1 MITIKNFRLTIP
13 AIPLVLPS
21 EIRLPLRTPQ
31 IQPFAKKKMPKDNS
45 IQSVLIIGS
54 GPIIIGQAC
63 EFDYSGTQA
72 ARSLREEG
80 IKVTLIN
87 SNPATI
93 MTDPMMAD
101 KVYLLPLTVESIE
114 QILQESEA
122 SGNRI
127 DAVLPTMGGQTALNL
142 AKEAEDLGLWN
153 QYNVKLIGVDIKAI
167 DKAEDREKFRQ
178 WMIDLGVNVAQ
189 AKTANSFL
197 EGKEFAQEIGFPL
210 VIRPSFTL
218 GGTGG
223 GFVHDKE
230 ELDEALNRGLQAS
243 PIHEVLVEKA
253 VLGWKEFELELL
265 RDAADNVCIICTVEN
280 FDPMGV
286 HTGDSITVAPAMT
299 LSDTGMQLMR
309 NTAIK
314 MMRDLGNFAG
324 GCNVQFAMNPDTE
337 EIIAIEIN
345 PRVSRSSA
353 LASKATGYPIAKI
366 AAKLA
371 IGFNLDELENQI
383 TKTTSAY
390 FEPALDYVIVKIPRW
405 NFDKFK
411 GANDT
416 LGLQMKSVGE
426 VMAIGRSF
434 TEAVQKACQSL
445 ENNAV
450 GLGYYGK
457 SLMHADELLEYIK
470 TPKWDRIFRIKDALM
485 AGISVS
491 SISKATNGI
500 DRWFLLEIQK
510 LCNLEKEMAKYD
522 LADLP
527 DELLREAK
535 VHGFSDEQI
544 SRITQHGDEED
555 VYKKRKEAGITRVYK
570 MVDTCSAEFEAKTP
584 YFYSTFETPSVSAEG
599 DGLATSNESKR
610 SSKKKI
616 IVLGSG
622 PNRIGQGI
630 EFDYCCVH
638 GLLAIKEC
646 GYEAIMVNCNPETV
660 STDFDMADKL
670 YFEPVYWE
678 HIWEIIE
685 HEQPEGVIV
694 QLGGQTALK
703 LAEKLNE
710 KGIKII
716 GTSFESLDIAEDR
729 GRFSDLLKEL
739 EIPYPEYG
747 TAWSVDDAIAVAN
760 KVGYPVLVRPSYVL
774 GGQRM
779 RIVLNDEE
787 VEKAVVSL
795 LKHIPGNKI
804 LIDHF
809 LDRCQEAEIDAIC
822 DGDKFHVMGIMEHIE
837 PAGIHSGDSNA
848 VLPAF
853 NLSPLEIQDMVDYAK
868 KIALAL
874 KVKGL
879 INIQFAIKD
888 GKVYVIEANPRASRT
903 TPFIAKAYGV
913 PYLNYATKVMLDK
926 LKVADIPEEKNLEGF
941 AIKEPVFSFNKFPGV
956 NKELGPEMKST
967 GEAIRFIKNL
977 RDPYFRQLYKD
988 RSMYLSK

>member
-1 MITIKNFRLTIP
+1 
-13 AIPLVLPS
+13 
-21 EIRLPLRTPQ
+21 
-31 IQPFAKKKMPKDNS
+31 MPKDNS
-45 IQSVLIIGS
+45 LKSVLIIGS

-63 EFDYSGTQA
+63 EFDYAGTQA

-80 IKVTLIN
+80 IEVILIN

-101 KVYLLPLTVESIE
+101 KVYLLPLTAESIE
-114 QILQESEA
+114 QILEE
-122 SGNRI
+122 NNI

-142 AKEAEDLGLWN
+142 AKEAEDLGIWEK
-153 QYNVKLIGVDIKAI
+153 YKVRLIGVDIKAI

-178 WMIDLGVNVAQ
+178 WMIAMGIQVAT
-189 AKTANSFL
+189 AKTANSYL
-197 EGKEFAQEIGFPL
+197 EGKEFAQDIGFPL

-223 GFVHDKE
+223 GFVHSKDD
-230 ELDEALNRGLQAS
+230 LDEALNRGLKAS
-243 PIHEVLVEKA
+243 PIHEVLVERA

-265 RDAADNVCIICTVEN
+265 RDANDNVVIICTVEN
-280 FDPMGV
+280 FDPMGI

-299 LSDTGMQLMR
+299 LSDTAYQLMR
-309 NTAIK
+309 NTAIR

-324 GCNVQFAMNPDTE
+324 GCNVQFALNPSTE

-371 IGFNLDELENQI
+371 IGYNLDELQNQI
-383 TKTTSAY
+383 TRNTSAY
-390 FEPALDYVIVKIPRW
+390 FEPALDYVIVKMPRW

-434 TEAVQKACQSL
+434 TEAMQKACQSL

-450 GLGYYGK
+450 GLGYYGR
-457 SLMHADELLEYIK
+457 SLMHAEELLEYIK
-470 TPKWDRIFRIKDALM
+470 IPKWDRVFRIKDALM
-485 AGISVS
+485 AGVSVNT
-491 SISKATNGI
+491 ISKATNGI
-500 DRWFLLEIQK
+500 DRWFLYEIQK
-510 LCNLEKEMAKYD
+510 ICDIEKQVGKYKFDTLPLKLLE
-522 LADLP
+522 
-527 DELLREAK
+527 EAK
-535 VHGFSDEQI
+535 KNGFSDEQLC
-544 SRITQHGDEED
+544 RIMNDGSED
-555 VYKKRKEAGITRVYK
+555 AMYEKRKAAGITRIFK

-584 YFYSTFETPSVSAEG
+584 YFYSTFESPSNLEG
-599 DGLATSNESKR
+599 SREPRPANESRISDKP
-610 SSKKKI
+610 KI

-646 GYEAIMVNCNPETV
+646 GFEAIMVNCNPETV
-660 STDFDMADKL
+660 STDFDVADKL

-678 HIWEIIE
+678 HLWEIIE
-685 HEQPEGVIV
+685 HEKPEGVIV

-703 LAEKLNE
+703 LAERLHE

-716 GTSFESLDIAEDR
+716 GTSYDSMDIAEDR
-729 GRFSDLLKEL
+729 GRFSDRLKEL
-739 EIPYPEYG
+739 DIPYPDYG
-747 TAWSVDDAIAVAN
+747 TAFSVDQAVDVAN

-779 RIVLNDEE
+779 RIVINDEE

-809 LDRCQEAEIDAIC
+809 LDRCQEAEIDAIF
-822 DGDKFHVMGIMEHIE
+822 DGEDFHVMGVMEHIE

-853 NLSPLEIQDMVDYAK
+853 NLTPLVVTTMEHYAE
-868 KIALAL
+868 KIARAL
-874 KVKGL
+874 NIKGL

-888 GKVYVIEANPRASRT
+888 SKVYVIEANPRASRT
-903 TPFIAKAYGV
+903 TPFIAKAYQI
-913 PYLNYATKVMLDK
+913 PYLNIATKIMMGTHT
-926 LKVADIPEEKNLEGF
+926 LKEFTFEKQLKGF
-941 AIKEPVFSFNKFPGV
+941 AIKEPVFSFDKFPGV

-967 GEAIRFIKNL
+967 GEAIRFIKDL

>member
-1 MITIKNFRLTIP
+1 
-13 AIPLVLPS
+13 
-21 EIRLPLRTPQ
+21 
-31 IQPFAKKKMPKDNS
+31 MPKDKS
-45 IQSVLIIGS
+45 ITSVLIIGS

-80 IKVTLIN
+80 IRVILIN

-101 KVYLLPLTVESIE
+101 RVYLLPLTVESIE
-114 QILQESEA
+114 QILDE
-122 SGNRI
+122 NDI

-142 AKEAEDLGLWN
+142 AKEAEDLGVWEK
-153 QYNVKLIGVDIKAI
+153 YNVKLIGVDIKAI
-167 DKAEDREKFRQ
+167 DKAEDREKFRK
-178 WMIDLGVNVAQ
+178 WMIELGVPVGT

-197 EGKEFAQEIGFPL
+197 EGKEFAQDIGFPL

-223 GFVHDKE
+223 GFVHDKD
-230 ELDEALNRGLQAS
+230 ELDEALTKGLEAS
-243 PIHEVLVEKA
+243 PIHEVLVERA
-253 VLGWKEFELELL
+253 VLGWKEYELELL
-265 RDAADNVCIICTVEN
+265 RDSADNVCIICTVEN

-299 LSDTGMQLMR
+299 LSDTAFQLMR
-309 NTAIK
+309 NTAIM

-324 GCNVQFAMNPDTE
+324 GCNVQFALNPENE

-371 IGFNLDELENQI
+371 IGYTLDELENQI

-426 VMAIGRSF
+426 VMSIGRSF
-434 TEAVQKACQSL
+434 TEAIQKACQSL

-457 SLMHADELLEYIK
+457 SGMKSEDLLEYIK

-485 AGISVS
+485 LGVSVNT
-491 SISKATNGI
+491 IAKATGI
-500 DRWFLLEIQK
+500 DRWFLYEIQK
-510 LCNLEKEMAKYD
+510 ICTIEKELGKYW
-522 LADLP
+522 LEDLP
-527 DELLREAK
+527 LELLKKAK

-544 SRITQHGDEED
+544 ARIITDGSEEE
-555 VYKKRKEAGITRVYK
+555 VYEKRKAAAITRVYK
-570 MVDTCSAEFEAKTP
+570 MVDTCSAEFEARTP
-584 YFYSTFETPSVSAEG
+584 YFYSTFEEG
-599 DGLATSNESKR
+599 HTNESKVTD
-610 SSKKKI
+610 KKKI

-646 GYEAIMVNCNPETV
+646 GYESIMINCNPETV

-678 HIWEIIE
+678 HLWEIIE
-685 HEQPEGVIV
+685 HEKPEGVIV

-703 LAEKLNE
+703 LAERLHK
-710 KGIKII
+710 KGVKII
-716 GTSFESLDIAEDR
+716 GTSYDNMDIAEDR
-729 GRFSDLLKEL
+729 GRFSDMLKEL

-747 TAWSVDDAIAVAN
+747 TAFTVDEAVEVAK

-779 RIVLNDEE
+779 RIVINDEE
-787 VEKAVVSL
+787 LEKAVISL
-795 LKHIPGNKI
+795 LKHIPDNKI

-809 LDRCQEAEIDAIC
+809 LDRCQEAEIDAIF
-822 DGDKFHVMGIMEHIE
+822 DGENFHVMGVMEHIE

-853 NLSPLEIQDMVDYAK
+853 NLTPLVVTTMEHYGE
-868 KIALAL
+868 KIARAL
-874 KVKGL
+874 NIKGL

-903 TPFIAKAYGV
+903 TPFIAKAYGI
-913 PYLNYATKVMLDK
+913 PYLNIATKVMLGANKLTDFKYEKK
-926 LKVADIPEEKNLEGF
+926 LKGF

-956 NKELGPEMKST
+956 SKELGPEMKST
-967 GEAIRFIKNL
+967 GEAIRFIKDL

>member
-1 MITIKNFRLTIP
+1 MPQDKSIK
-13 AIPLVLPS
+13 
-21 EIRLPLRTPQ
+21 
-31 IQPFAKKKMPKDNS
+31 
-45 IQSVLIIGS
+45 SVLIIGS

-63 EFDYSGTQA
+63 EFDYSGSQA

-80 IKVTLIN
+80 VKVILIN

-114 QILQESEA
+114 QILDENQ
-122 SGNRI
+122 I

-142 AKEAEDLGLWN
+142 AKEADELGVW
-153 QYNVKLIGVDIKAI
+153 QKYNVRLIGVDIKAI
-167 DKAEDREKFRQ
+167 EKAEDREKFRQ
-178 WMIDLGVNVAQ
+178 WMIQMNIPVAP

-223 GFVHDKE
+223 GFVHSKDN
-230 ELDEALNRGLQAS
+230 LDEALNRGLSAS

-265 RDAADNVCIICTVEN
+265 RDANDNVVIICTVEN

-299 LSDTGMQLMR
+299 LSDTAFQLMR
-309 NTAIK
+309 NTAID
-314 MMRDLGNFAG
+314 MMRNLGNFAG
-324 GCNVQFAMNPDTE
+324 GCNVQFALDPVTE
-337 EIIAIEIN
+337 GIIAIEIN

-371 IGFNLDELENQI
+371 LGFTLDELKNQI
-383 TKTTSAY
+383 TQTTSAY

-434 TEAVQKACQSL
+434 TEAIQKACQSL

-457 SLMHADELLEYIK
+457 SMMHADEIVEYLK

-485 AGISVS
+485 MGISVKT
-491 SISKATNGI
+491 IVQATLI
-500 DRWFLLEIQK
+500 DRWFIYEIEK
-510 LCNLEKEMAKYD
+510 ICIIEKEISKYK
-522 LADLP
+522 LETLP
-527 DELLREAK
+527 FELLREAK
-535 VHGFSDEQI
+535 HHGFSDEQI
-544 SRITQHGDEED
+544 CRIMKDGSEDE
-555 VYKKRKEAGITRVYK
+555 VYEKRKAAGITRVFK
-570 MVDTCSAEFEAKTP
+570 MVDTCAAEFEAKTP
-584 YFYSTFETPSVSAEG
+584 YFYSSFENG
-599 DGLATSNESKR
+599 GMNESIVTD
-610 SSKKKI
+610 KKKI
-616 IVLGSG
+616 VVLGSG

-638 GLLAIKEC
+638 GLIAIKEA
-646 GYEAIMVNCNPETV
+646 GYESIMVNCNPETV
-660 STDFDMADKL
+660 STDFDVADKL

-678 HIWEIIE
+678 HLWEIIE
-685 HEQPEGVIV
+685 HEKPEGVIV

-703 LAEKLNE
+703 LAEKLHA

-716 GTSFESLDIAEDR
+716 GTSFDNMDIAEDR
-729 GRFSDLLKEL
+729 GRFSDMLKQL
-739 EIPYPEYG
+739 DIPYPEYG
-747 TAWSVDDAIAVAN
+747 TAFSVDDAVEVAQ

-779 RIVLNDEE
+779 RIVINDEE

-795 LKHIPGNKI
+795 LKHLPGNKI

-809 LDRCQEAEIDAIC
+809 LDRCQEAEVDAIF
-822 DGDKFHVMGIMEHIE
+822 DGENFHVMGVMEHIE

-853 NLSPLEIQDMVDYAK
+853 NLTPLEVTTLEFYSE
-868 KIALAL
+868 KIARAL
-874 KVKGL
+874 NIKGL

-903 TPFIAKAYGV
+903 TPFIAKAYQI
-913 PYLNYATKVMLDK
+913 PYLNIATKVMMGTHTLKEFTFEKK
-926 LKVADIPEEKNLEGF
+926 LKGF
-941 AIKEPVFSFNKFPGV
+941 AIKEPVFSFDKFPGV

-967 GEAIRFIKNL
+967 GEAIRFIKDL
-977 RDPYFRQLYKD
+977 RDPYFRQLYKE
-988 RSMYLSK
+988 RSMHLSK

>member
-1 MITIKNFRLTIP
+1 
-13 AIPLVLPS
+13 
-21 EIRLPLRTPQ
+21 
-31 IQPFAKKKMPKDNS
+31 MPKDNS
-45 IQSVLIIGS
+45 IKSVLIIGS

-63 EFDYSGTQA
+63 EFDYAGSQA

-80 IKVTLIN
+80 VKVILIN

-93 MTDPMMAD
+93 MTDPIMAD
-101 KVYLLPLTVESIE
+101 RVYLLSLTVESIE
-114 QILQESEA
+114 QILQE
-122 SGNRI
+122 NQI

-142 AKEAEDLGLWN
+142 AKEAEDLGLWK
-153 QYNVKLIGVDIKAI
+153 QYNVRLIGVDIKAI
-167 DKAEDREKFRQ
+167 DKAEDREKFRK
-178 WMIDLGVNVAQ
+178 WMIELGVPVAQ

-223 GFVHDKE
+223 GFVHDKD

-253 VLGWKEFELELL
+253 VMGWKEFELELL
-265 RDAADNVCIICTVEN
+265 RDANDNVCIICSVEN

-299 LSDTGMQLMR
+299 LSDTAMQLMR

-324 GCNVQFAMNPDTE
+324 GCNVQFALNPDTE

-371 IGFNLDELENQI
+371 IGYYLDELENQI
-383 TKTTSAY
+383 TKTTSAF

-426 VMAIGRSF
+426 VMGIGRSF
-434 TEAVQKACQSL
+434 TEAIQKACQSL

-457 SLMHADELLEYIK
+457 SLMHAEDILEHIK

-485 AGISVS
+485 MGVSVNT
-491 SISKATNGI
+491 ISKATNGI
-500 DRWFLLEIQK
+500 DRWFLYEIQK
-510 LCNLEKEMAKYD
+510 ICELEKKIAKYK
-522 LADLP
+522 LNTLP
-527 DELLREAK
+527 TELLKEAK
-535 VHGFSDEQI
+535 VNGFSDEQI
-544 SRITQHGDEED
+544 SRIMNDGSED
-555 VYKKRKEAGITRVYK
+555 AVYEKRKAAGITRVFK

-584 YFYSTFETPSVSAEG
+584 YFYSTFEEG
-599 DGLATSNESKR
+599 GANESKV
-610 SSKKKI
+610 SDKKKI

-646 GYEAIMVNCNPETV
+646 GFESIMINCNPETV

-678 HIWEIIE
+678 HLWEIVE
-685 HEQPEGVIV
+685 HENPYGVIV

-703 LAEKLNE
+703 LAERLHK
-710 KGIKII
+710 KGIRII
-716 GTSFESLDIAEDR
+716 GTSYDSLDIAEDR
-729 GRFSDLLKEL
+729 GRFSDMLKEL
-739 EIPYPEYG
+739 EIPYPDYG
-747 TAWSVDDAIAVAN
+747 TAYTVDEAIKVAN

-779 RIVLNDEE
+779 RIVINDDE

-804 LIDHF
+804 LVDHF

-822 DGDKFHVMGIMEHIE
+822 DGEKFHVMGIMEHIE

-853 NLSPLEIQDMVDYAK
+853 NLTPLEIQDMVDYAK
-868 KIALAL
+868 EIALEL
-874 KVKGL
+874 KVIGL
-879 INIQFAIKD
+879 INIQFAIKE
-888 GKVYVIEANPRASRT
+888 GMVYVIEANPRASRT
-903 TPFIAKAYGV
+903 TPFIAKAYNK
-913 PYLNYATKVMLDK
+913 PYLNYATKVMLGEM
-926 LKVADIPEEKNLEGF
+926 KVADIPEKKFLDGF

-956 NKELGPEMKST
+956 SRELGPEMKST